1 MFKTLKK
8 QMLLLPP
15 TPMYDI
21 VSARDILFLQYP
33 SLWAHPARFQTKH

>member
-8 QMLLLPP
+8 QMPLLPP

-21 VSARDILFLQYP
+21 FSARDILFLQYA
-33 SLWAHPARFQTKH
+33 SLWEHLARLQTKH